1 MTVKERVV
9 QAIRILKREYE
20 KVTTEELQKL
30 QAILYIL
37 AQKFLTQREMEE
49 IKEEFDMTYLGQLI
63 FNDGLKTGKEEGREE
78 GREEGISV
86 QCCSEKFSTC
96 SVSAKRRNPRPFFEM
111 GGVSFFV
118 KKYAI
123 ANYQSSLF
131 QLEEYNVVTTP
142 VVSDNTSLTSVC
154 PKNVPV
160 QSPLTLQT
168 IGVGAY
174 CTY

>member
-1 MTVKERVV
+1 MYSYVLSLEWRYGIGIFQLYRRNMLCTKELLVCHPYKQQVRKW
-9 QAIRILKREYE
+9 ARISKKRPPAGPMLFG
-20 KVTTEELQKL
+20 KVL
-30 QAILYIL
+30 
-37 AQKFLTQREMEE
+37 
-49 IKEEFDMTYLGQLI
+49 
-63 FNDGLKTGKEEGREE
+63 
-78 GREEGISV
+78 
-86 QCCSEKFSTC
+86 TC
-96 SVSAKRRNPRPFFEM
+96 SVSAKRRNPRPFQKM

-118 KKYAI
+118 KKNVI

-131 QLEEYNVVTTP
+131 QPEEYNVITTP